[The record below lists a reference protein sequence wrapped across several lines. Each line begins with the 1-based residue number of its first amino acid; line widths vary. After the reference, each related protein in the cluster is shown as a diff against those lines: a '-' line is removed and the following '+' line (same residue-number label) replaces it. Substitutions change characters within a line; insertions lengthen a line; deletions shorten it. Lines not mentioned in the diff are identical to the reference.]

1 MSETDGTKTIE
12 TVVID
17 PIIDPTDGVIDAAP
31 AGEQTPEEE
40 LVITLGEANEET
52 DDEEADDLPAE
63 ADADEHAPSWVKETR
78 SRNKELNKTVKD
90 LQRKLHEAQAQATAT
105 APAVVPAP
113 ALPEKPTLDDCN
125 YDVDE
130 FEEKLLAWN
139 EAKTQ
144 VVARQKAAQAEEE
157 ALQTAFSNKVTVYN
171 TRKAAL
177 KVSDFP
183 LAEAA
188 VKASLDP
195 VRQGIMVDIIDD
207 PATMVYALYKNPTKM
222 KELAAIQNPLQ
233 FAKALTLLE
242 TKIKVA
248 SKAIKPKV
256 PNDVPVKGSSG
267 VQNDARLDQLRAEA
281 DKTGDRS
288 KVAAYI
294 RAKAK
299 K

>member
-1 MSETDGTKTIE
+1 MSETDETKIIE

-17 PIIDPTDGVIDAAP
+17 PAIDPTDGVIDAAP
-31 AGEQTPEEE
+31 AETSEVEET
-40 LVITLGEANEET
+40 LTITLGDENEEPE
-52 DDEEADDLPAE
+52 EEADDLPAE
-63 ADADEHAPSWVKETR
+63 TEADEHAPNWVKETR

-90 LQRKLHEAQAQATAT
+90 LQRQLNEAKAAVS
-105 APAVVPAP
+105 APAPTPAP
-113 ALPEKPTLDDCN
+113 ALPEKPTLDECG

-157 ALQTAFSNKVTVYN
+157 ELQTAFQTKVTVYN

-183 LAEAA
+183 MAEAA

>member
-1 MSETDGTKTIE
+1 MSETDDTKIIE
-12 TVVID
+12 TEISD
-17 PIIDPTDGVIDAAP
+17 PSMAEAIAEAP
-31 AGEQTPEEE
+31 AETPDVEEA
-40 LVITLGEANEET
+40 LTITLGDEN
-52 DDEEADDLPAE
+52 EEADDEEIEDPAE
-63 ADADEHAPSWVKETR
+63 TDEEAHAPNWVKETR
-78 SRNKELNKTVKD
+78 TRNKELNKTVKD
-90 LQRKLHEAQAQATAT
+90 LQRQLHEAQAQAPVP
-105 APAVVPAP
+105 APAPAP
-113 ALPEKPTLDDCN
+113 ALPEKPTLDECG

-144 VVARQKAAQAEEE
+144 VVARQKVAQAEEE
-157 ALQTAFSNKVTVYN
+157 ELQTAFQTKVTTYN

-183 LAEAA
+183 MAEAA

-222 KELAAIQNPLQ
+222 KEIAAIQNPLQ

-256 PNDVPVKGSSG
+256 PSDVPVKGSSG

-294 RAKAK
+294 RSKAK